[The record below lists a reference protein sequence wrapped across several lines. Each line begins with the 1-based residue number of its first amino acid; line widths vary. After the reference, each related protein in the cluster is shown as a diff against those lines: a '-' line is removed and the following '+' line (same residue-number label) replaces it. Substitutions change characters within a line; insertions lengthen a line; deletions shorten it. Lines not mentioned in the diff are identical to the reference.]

1 MAIIYSYP
9 VAVPTVSDLLVG
21 TQIGGDVMSTKSF
34 GIGSIVS
41 LAVDA
46 VTASGASGIFET
58 NSNDN
63 WEITVVGGLI
73 TKMEII
79 G

>member
-21 TQIGGDVMSTKSF
+21 TQVGGDVMSTKSF

-46 VTASGASGIFET
+46 VTADGVSGYFET
-58 NSNDN
+58 RDLKGVTVTNGI
-63 WEITVVGGLI
+63 ITDI
-73 TKMEII
+73 QII

>member
-21 TQIGGDVMSTKSF
+21 TQVGGDAMSTKSF
-34 GIGSIVS
+34 GVGSIVS

-46 VTASGASGIFET
+46 VTASGASGYFTTKDLKGVTVT
-58 NSNDN
+58 NGI
-63 WEITVVGGLI
+63 ITNI
-73 TKMEII
+73 EII